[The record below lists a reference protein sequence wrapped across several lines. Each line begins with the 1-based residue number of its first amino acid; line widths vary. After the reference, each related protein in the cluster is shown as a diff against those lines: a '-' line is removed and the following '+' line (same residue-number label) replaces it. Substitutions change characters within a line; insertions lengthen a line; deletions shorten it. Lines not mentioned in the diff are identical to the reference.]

1 MKQLLY
7 NLLFSRKERAI
18 IEMALYNL
26 ANTDAYINKYLH
38 KKDKDNGLEAERL
51 AKKIQKGWQ

>member
-1 MKQLLY
+1 
-7 NLLFSRKERAI
+7 
-18 IEMALYNL
+18 MALYNL